1 MGIENMKMPQLGE
14 SVTEGTIS
22 KWLVSP
28 GDTVNK
34 YDPIAEVQTD
44 KVNAEVPSSFTGT
57 IKELIAEEGDTL
69 EVGEIICSIEVGGAG
84 SAPSEE
90 APKEEKKETAGE
102 KPSQAVAN
110 SSQPAAKPSQPAA
123 KPSQP
128 AAKPSQPAAKPSQP
142 AAKPSQQSK
151 KEDGNKARYSP
162 AVLKLS
168 QEHDIDLKQV
178 EGTGNGGRITRKD
191 LKKIIE
197 SGNIP
202 KAGDAAASPQ
212 AEAAPAP
219 GKEQAKPAAA
229 VKQAAPSPNVPTMP
243 GDIEIPVTGV
253 RKAIASNMVRSKHEA
268 PHAWTMMEVDV
279 TNLVEYR
286 NSLKTEFKQRE
297 GFNLTF
303 FAFFVKA
310 VSQALKEFPQIN
322 SMWAGDKIIQKKD
335 VNISIAVATDD
346 ALFVPVI
353 KNADEKTIKGIARE
367 ITDLAGKVRSGK
379 LKSEDMQGGTFTV
392 NNTGSFG
399 SVQSMGI
406 INYPQAAIL
415 QVESIVKRPVVMN
428 NGMIAVR
435 DMVNLCMS
443 LDHRVLDGLVCG
455 RFLQRIKEILE
466 NTSKENTSVY

>member
-1 MGIENMKMPQLGE
+1 MPKLGE

-22 KWLVSP
+22 KWLVSV
-28 GDTVNK
+28 GDKVNK
-34 YDPIAEVQTD
+34 YDPLAEVLTD
-44 KVNAEVPSSFTGT
+44 KVNAEVPSSFAGV
-57 IKELIAEEGDTL
+57 IKELVAAEGETY
-69 EVGEIICSIEVGGAG
+69 EVGEVILTIETEGAG
-84 SAPSEE
+84 AKEE
-90 APKEEKKETAGE
+90 AATPTEQTDSSQTAE
-102 KPSQAVAN
+102 AATVAN
-110 SSQPAAKPSQPAA
+110 TKIVPVEK
-123 KPSQP
+123 
-128 AAKPSQPAAKPSQP
+128 
-142 AAKPSQQSK
+142 
-151 KEDGNKARYSP
+151 GGVRYSP

-168 QEHDIDLKQV
+168 QEHSIDLTQV
-178 EGTGNGGRITRKD
+178 TGTGAGGRITRKD
-191 LKKIIE
+191 LTKLIE
-197 SGNIP
+197 SGNVPSASSSAPVAVEKTMEVQPQASKQIEIEP
-202 KAGDAAASPQ
+202 LKQADQAASI
-212 AEAAPAP
+212 
-219 GKEQAKPAAA
+219 
-229 VKQAAPSPNVPTMP
+229 PSVP

-253 RKAIASNMVRSKHEA
+253 RKAIAANMLRSKHEA
-268 PHAWTMMEVDV
+268 PHAWTMVEVDV

-286 NSLKTEFKQRE
+286 NSIKDEFKKKE

-310 VSQALKEFPQIN
+310 VSQALKEYPQMN

-335 VNISIAVATDD
+335 INISIAVATED

-367 ITDLAGKVRSGK
+367 IGELAAKVRAGKLTSAEM
-379 LKSEDMQGGTFTV
+379 SGGTFTV

-435 DMVNLCMS
+435 DIVNLCLS

-466 NTSKENTSVY
+466 NISKENTSVY